1 MNSSEWVPGCF
12 RWWVWDWNLWQ
23 CVSSQRDSVNQ
34 DGVKMDSCW
43 LLLLAFFF
51 FCSLKL
57 QELWWWYQNTQ
68 RGVCIYYETIK
79 GFKSNTWHVNVS
91 IKSSVCKMN
100 VKHRSSGVFA
110 ASAHL
115 GLVASWRWLM
125 WANVR
130 RMWWIKTRL
139 HINSVQQKAWKVR
152 RNVRAANLCIAVSR
166 CLGFRIIN
174 TSESCAPPIEV
185 KIISVMKLQSRSA
198 LVISSAVVS
207 CCSGWIEAIKARMS
221 SSLQLMSCSGY
232 KRLCSSKA
240 CWVTV
245 LQFLENKLK
254 GLSYVALPRL
264 FPVSYYFRPGSDGV
278 GAGYPEVAGGELV
291 GGRGAEK
298 HFTEQENWKSRWVIK
313 PSQTSLLHAVCARFI
328 FLFFPPVFLFF
339 SFFFLL
345 PPHSWWRLSG
355 GYTFPLMC
363 ANTACL
369 ISLNTGLSGQIP

>member
-130 RMWWIKTRL
+130 WMWWIKTRL

-232 KRLCSSKA
+232 KQLCSSKA

-278 GAGYPEVAGGELV
+278 GAGYPEVAGGGAGRRTGGQKSISPSRKTERAVELSSPRRPRCYTLFV
-291 GGRGAEK
+291 LASFSFSFPR
-298 HFTEQENWKSRWVIK
+298 F
-313 PSQTSLLHAVCARFI
+313 PLL
-328 FLFFPPVFLFF
+328 LFFFSSPSPFLVKAERR
-339 SFFFLL
+339 LHL
-345 PPHSWWRLSG
+345 PSDV
-355 GYTFPLMC
+355 C
-363 ANTACL
+363 
-369 ISLNTGLSGQIP
+369 